1 MKRKNANFTDEAK
14 TEARKYSSRGSSSL
28 AKFTSSNGSAYGTL
42 ALDTRRATD
51 DDTQALPVAV
61 RVAYNGKSIY
71 LRIGKKYT
79 KDEWMDLCECKRQA
93 RNKKAGERKELK
105 TLMQRVEKMI
115 NEMIDDESFSL
126 NKLQERFTGFAPE
139 GKTIY
144 SVWEKYI
151 EERAETSLGT
161 AKTNKDVMNSFIK
174 DMGSNVSFADINRS
188 FIMKW
193 VKKMKNRELRDSTI
207 GIRLRTFRAIV
218 NVCIDEGLIKG
229 DTKEMFKDSGYNKSN
244 SRKHE
249 FLDVP
254 TMKRLYDFWEKGEA
268 KDDDG
273 KELFYPQ
280 EKEAMFRDL
289 GLFLF
294 MYLGDG
300 QNLADTLRLEYDE
313 WYFATHGQ
321 QFRFLRHKTEGRS
334 EDDSEVIF
342 PITPE
347 IKKILDKYANPPL
360 LGSRVFPIM
369 KEGIPAE
376 TELWTIQRYNKYIG
390 KHMAKV
396 AEILK
401 MDQEPTSTW
410 ARHSF
415 ATNLNNSGKV
425 PHKYISDSMGHS
437 GGGDITSIYIG
448 TYPYEKMTEYNAY
461 LLYEHGL
468 KSEDDVI
475 LEILK
480 GLSAE
485 ERKRIIKAASKLNK
499 S

>member
-1 MKRKNANFTDEAK
+1 MDRKNTNFTKEAE
-14 TEARKYSSRGSSSL
+14 TAARKYSNRGSSSL

-51 DDTQALPVAV
+51 DETQSLPVAV

-79 KDEWMDLCECKRQA
+79 KEEWMELCECERQS
-93 RNKKAGERKELK
+93 RNKKASERKELK
-105 TLMQRVEKMI
+105 TQMQRVEKMI
-115 NEMIDDESFSL
+115 NEMINDESFSL
-126 NKLQERFTGFAPE
+126 NKLQERFTGSSPE
-139 GKTIY
+139 GMTIY

-151 EERAETSLGT
+151 EERTETSLGT
-161 AKTNKDVMNSFIK
+161 AKTNKDVLNSFK
-174 DMGSNVSFADINRS
+174 NDMGASVTFADINRS

-193 VKKMKNRELRDSTI
+193 VKKMKDRELRDSTI

-268 KDDDG
+268 KDDNG
-273 KELFYPQ
+273 KELFFPQ

-347 IKKILDKYANPPL
+347 IKKILDKYANPPQ
-360 LGSRVFPIM
+360 LGERVFPIM
-369 KEGIPAE
+369 KQDIPAG

-396 AEILK
+396 AGILK
-401 MDQEPTSTW
+401 MEQEPTSTW

-437 GGGDITSIYIG
+437 SGGDVTSIYIG

-485 ERKRIIKAASKLNK
+485 ERKRIIKAASKLK
-499 S
+499 K

>member
-79 KDEWMDLCECKRQA
+79 KDEWMDLCECERQA

-115 NEMIDDESFSL
+115 NEMIDNESFSL

-321 QFRFLRHKTEGRS
+321 QL
-334 EDDSEVIF
+334 F

-390 KHMAKV
+390 KHMAKM

>member
-79 KDEWMDLCECKRQA
+79 KDEWMDLCECERQA

-115 NEMIDDESFSL
+115 NEMIDNESFSL

-313 WYFATHGQ
+313 WYFATQ
-321 QFRFLRHKTEGRS
+321 
-334 EDDSEVIF
+334 F

>member
-79 KDEWMDLCECKRQA
+79 KDEWMDLCECERQA

-115 NEMIDDESFSL
+115 NEMIDNESFSL

-289 GLFLF
+289 
-294 MYLGDG
+294 
-300 QNLADTLRLEYDE
+300 
-313 WYFATHGQ
+313 HGQ